1 MTTIQPGM
9 QSDRSEAKMLNSR
22 IWKLVALLALFS
34 LAAFAQ
40 EAGQKTFASP
50 SEAARAL
57 YDAAKVNDT
66 GALEAVL
73 GPSSRNLINSGDA
86 VQDTSTRETFITR
99 FEQMNRIAKVTDGSR
114 VLYIGA
120 DNWPFPVSLKQA
132 DGKWYF
138 DTISGKQE
146 ILFRRIGKNEYAA
159 MRVMN
164 VLTEAQLDY
173 HERFAQY
180 ADKWVSSEGKQDG
193 LYWKAAEGQPESP
206 VGPLVAY
213 AAAEGYTKSD
223 QQPVPF
229 HGYYFRIL
237 TAQGANAKGG
247 AKSYVVNG
255 KMTGGFA
262 FVAYPADY
270 RSSGVMSFLI
280 DQNGVIYQKDLGTKT
295 ADLAKAMTTFNPDK
309 TWTKVSA
316 AESLADAE

>member
-1 MTTIQPGM
+1 MTTTQAGM
-9 QSDRSEAKMLNSR
+9 QSDRSEAKMLNSKS
-22 IWKLVALLALFS
+22 WKLIALVALFILT
-34 LAAFAQ
+34 AFAQ

-50 SEAARAL
+50 SEASQAL
-57 YDAAKVNDT
+57 YNAAKANDP
-66 GALEAVL
+66 GAVEAVL
-73 GPSSRNLINSGDA
+73 GASSHSIISSGDP
-86 VQDTSTRETFITR
+86 VQDTNARETFVSR
-99 FEQMNRIAKVTDGSR
+99 FEQMNRIAKETDGTR

-138 DTISGKQE
+138 DTISGEKE

-159 MRVMN
+159 IRVMDA
-164 VLTEAQLDY
+164 LADSQLEY
-173 HERFAQY
+173 HKQFGEY
-180 ADKWVSSEGKQDG
+180 ARKWVSSEGKQDG
-193 LYWKAAEGQPESP
+193 LYWKAVKGQPESP
-206 VGPLVAY
+206 IGPLVAV
-213 AAAEGYTKSD
+213 AAGEGYAKSD
-223 QQPVPF
+223 KPEPF
-229 HGYYFRIL
+229 HGYFFRML

-280 DQNGVIYQKDLGTKT
+280 DQNGVIYQKDLGART

-309 TWTKVSA
+309 TWTKIPAGEDV
-316 AESLADAE
+316 ADVE